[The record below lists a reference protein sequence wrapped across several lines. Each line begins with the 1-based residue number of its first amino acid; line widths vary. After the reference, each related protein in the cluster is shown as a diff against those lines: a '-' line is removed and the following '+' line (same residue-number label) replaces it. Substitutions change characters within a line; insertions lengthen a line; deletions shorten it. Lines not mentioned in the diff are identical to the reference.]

1 MSPSQTL
8 PDLTGEFIDDGCLLL
23 LCLLGSGSYGKVYKA
38 LDTSSPAG
46 APEYYAVKC
55 LRRFAPG
62 TRDAS
67 SPRTN
72 FYTAMVD
79 RGCFKGNVARVKRS
93 MNEILDAVEFL
104 HRNSVYHRDIKP
116 ENILCN
122 AAGTDIHLAD
132 FGLAT
137 QVALSTQF
145 GCGSRSY
152 MSPESLDR
160 AYAHGCYS
168 TRHSDLW
175 AITVLFTNMIA
186 GRYPWSTAETSDVGF
201 AAFRDNDNFLL
212 KALKLT
218 RPTNALLERCFDA
231 NPLRRPSL
239 AQFREAINEMDSFVL
254 SALPKRPTR
263 VAVPR
268 LPSLPVDASLT
279 LAWAVAPTSAP
290 SADCEQ
296 TPRPAFTPQ
305 FHFNPFALGAS
316 DSNSDSPPPWAAP
329 TPNPPSSLSLPLT
342 DSSLPSTGSSVPSS
356 APDSSLPA
364 TPLSASAASRLPA
377 PAAVGLGLGLGI
389 PAVPPRASNPR
400 KFV

>member
-8 PDLTGEFIDDGCLLL
+8 PDLTGQFIDDGCLLL

-38 LDTSSPAG
+38 VDTSSPPD

-55 LRRFAPG
+55 LRRFEPG
-62 TRDAS
+62 TRDAQIQENELLVHKMIGDHPTIIS
-67 SPRTN
+67 YHREFATDEYVFVVLELSTGGD

-175 AITVLFTNMIA
+175 AITVLFTNMIT
-186 GRYPWSTAETSDVGF
+186 GRYPWSTAEPSEAGF
-201 AAFRDNDNFLL
+201 AAF
-212 KALKLT
+212 
-218 RPTNALLERCFDA
+218 
-231 NPLRRPSL
+231 
-239 AQFREAINEMDSFVL
+239 
-254 SALPKRPTR
+254 
-263 VAVPR
+263 
-268 LPSLPVDASLT
+268 
-279 LAWAVAPTSAP
+279 
-290 SADCEQ
+290 
-296 TPRPAFTPQ
+296 
-305 FHFNPFALGAS
+305 
-316 DSNSDSPPPWAAP
+316 
-329 TPNPPSSLSLPLT
+329 
-342 DSSLPSTGSSVPSS
+342 
-356 APDSSLPA
+356 
-364 TPLSASAASRLPA
+364 
-377 PAAVGLGLGLGI
+377 
-389 PAVPPRASNPR
+389 
-400 KFV
+400 